1 MNRNIGSGASQA
13 NQIMNES
20 MFRRARVQSDVRDIK
35 CSEAE
40 EMLVTNGSENN
51 TFNIRERESSLSHSI

>member
-1 MNRNIGSGASQA
+1 MNRNIGSGA

-20 MFRRARVQSDVRDIK
+20 NFRRTRGFSDVRDLK

-40 EMLVTNGSENN
+40 EMLVTNGSEDN
-51 TFNIRERESSLSHSI
+51 FNIRERESSLS

>member
-1 MNRNIGSGASQA
+1 
-13 NQIMNES
+13 MNES
-20 MFRRARVQSDVRDIK
+20 MFRRTRGLSDVRDMRDIK

-51 TFNIRERESSLSHSI
+51 TFNIRER